1 MYMYLLFWMVCS
13 IYPLPP
19 FFSVRLT
26 TDFEQT
32 RIAFVS
38 VHVCVHC
45 KQMLHKMNTKTAC
58 FMSIFLVDPIKI
70 YITSIAI
77 VLGLFSQ
84 QAEKIHYT
92 LVGLVFILLY
102 LVSLFARDIC
112 FVSCATKYKCFE
124 MLVLVQILNLLP
136 FTIIAYTAQFSIP
149 LAVFSALV

>member
-1 MYMYLLFWMVCS
+1 MCVRCVWYMLFWMVCS
-13 IYPLPP
+13 IYPLPL
-19 FFSVRLT
+19 FFSVRMT

-32 RIAFVS
+32 RVAFAS
-38 VHVCVHC
+38 ASVCVHC
-45 KQMLHKMNTKTAC
+45 TQMLHQMNTKTAC

-84 QAEKIHYT
+84 RAEKIHCT

-102 LVSLFARDIC
+102 FVSLFARNIC

-124 MLVLVQILNLLP
+124 LC
-136 FTIIAYTAQFSIP
+136 
-149 LAVFSALV
+149 VFVCGWCKY